1 MIRTPGPLHGPAS
14 ATLVDPTV
22 TSPSMPR
29 RLSRRLFSSRR
40 RRRSSDASGL
50 LLLLLPLLLVVAYPR
65 VALAVLVSLLMAG
78 GLVWWLRQRE
88 QWRERKALLQLDLAG
103 VDDLHYRRFEAL
115 VAELLAA
122 QGYRTQLTKASHD
135 IGVDV
140 VAVRGS
146 ERIAVQV
153 KHYTSQAVT
162 GKAIGEALLGMP
174 HYRCNACMVVTNSRF
189 TSAAV
194 KAASLHPCTLVDRR
208 ELARW
213 LAEAQTAH

>member
-1 MIRTPGPLHGPAS
+1 MIRTPGRLPGPAS
-14 ATLVDPTV
+14 ATLVHPTL
-22 TSPSMPR
+22 TSRSMPR
-29 RLSRRLFSSRR
+29 RRRRLFSSLR

-50 LLLLLPLLLVVAYPR
+50 LLLLPVLLVVAYPR

-78 GLVWWLRQRE
+78 GVVWWLRQRE
-88 QWRERKALLQLDLAG
+88 QWRERQALLRLDLAG
-103 VDDLHYRRFEAL
+103 VDDLDPLRFEAF
-115 VAELLAA
+115 VAELLTA

-135 IGVDV
+135 FGVDV
-140 VAVRGS
+140 LAVRGS
-146 ERIAVQV
+146 QRIAVQV

-194 KAASLHPCTLVDRR
+194 KAAALHPCTLVDRR
-208 ELARW
+208 ELGRW

>member
-1 MIRTPGPLHGPAS
+1 MA
-14 ATLVDPTV
+14 
-22 TSPSMPR
+22 R
-29 RLSRRLFSSRR
+29 RRRRLFSSRR

-50 LLLLLPLLLVVAYPR
+50 LLLLPVLLVVAYPR

-78 GLVWWLRQRE
+78 GVVWWLRQRE
-88 QWRERKALLQLDLAG
+88 QWRERQALLQLDLAG
-103 VDDLHYRRFEAL
+103 VDDLHHRRFESL
-115 VAELLAA
+115 VAELLTA

-153 KHYTSQAVT
+153 KHYTSPVS
-162 GKAIGEALLGMP
+162 GKAIAEALLGMP
-174 HYRCNACMVVTNSRF
+174 HYRCSACMVVTNSRF

-194 KAASLHPCTLVDRR
+194 KAAALHPCTLVDRR

-213 LAEAQTAH
+213 LAEAQTAP